1 MDSLHHWWD
10 VGRLL
15 GRTTL
20 YSQEVASMRYKLL
33 GMLVGFL
40 SMGIVLADTSTSTT
54 TLTIA
59 PSATSGDTIRSAD
72 ENDRSGDVST
82 WGNAHVHS
90 LSNTTEVGDGASG
103 NKALC
108 ANAADATDAC
118 LRWDDTADLWVV
130 NSPVPASYNQL
141 LVASGTASLTT
152 DALLTSASANTVDD
166 LITLA
171 GTRPSTYGDVSAR
184 AFNTAAFALTSGTA
198 AVITLDSERWDTDT
212 IHSTASNTSRLT
224 ATTAGKYQITG
235 HVEFASGPTTGV
247 RRLEILLNG
256 ATVIASQDCPFN
268 TATPSDAVRCSITTH
283 YNLSAT
289 DYVELRANQTA
300 SATLNVNASGNYSPE
315 FEMVKVP

>member
-1 MDSLHHWWD
+1 MKRGLRWFGVSLLW
-10 VGRLL
+10 LP
-15 GRTTL
+15 
-20 YSQEVASMRYKLL
+20 
-33 GMLVGFL
+33 LVW
-40 SMGIVLADTSTSTT
+40 ADTSTSTT

-72 ENDRSGDVST
+72 VNDRSGDVST

-90 LSNTTEVGDGASG
+90 LSNSTDFGDGASG

-108 ANAADATDAC
+108 ANAADSTDSC
-118 LRWDDTADLWVV
+118 LRWDDTADRWVV

-166 LITLA
+166 LIILA

-184 AFNTAAFALTSGTA
+184 AYNTAAFALTSGTA

-224 ATTAGKYQITG
+224 ATTAGKYFISG
-235 HVEFASGPTTGV
+235 HVEFAASSVVGL
-247 RRLEILLNG
+247 RRIEVLLNG
-256 ATVIASQDCPFN
+256 TTVIASQDC
-268 TATPSDAVRCSITTH
+268 AVADELSPTFTTRCSIGTH

-289 DYVELRANQTA
+289 DYVELRGRQTVA
-300 SATLNVNASGNYSPE
+300 SSLNINASGNYSPE

>member
-1 MDSLHHWWD
+1 MNRVLLWLGVSLLW
-10 VGRLL
+10 LP
-15 GRTTL
+15 
-20 YSQEVASMRYKLL
+20 
-33 GMLVGFL
+33 LVW
-40 SMGIVLADTSTSTT
+40 ADTSTSTT

-59 PSATSGDTIRSAD
+59 PSATAGDTIRAAD
-72 ENDRSGDVST
+72 EDDRSGDTSD

-90 LSNTTEVGDGASG
+90 LSNSTEFGDGASG

-212 IHSTASNTSRLT
+212 IHSTASNTSRFS

-235 HVEFASGPTTGV
+235 HAEFASGPTTGV

-256 ATVIASQDCPFN
+256 ATVLASEDCAWNGTDPAQ
-268 TATPSDAVRCSITTH
+268 TVRCSVSTH
-283 YNLSAT
+283 YNLAAT
-289 DYVELRANQTA
+289 DYVELRGLQRAQ
-300 SATLNVNASGNYSPE
+300 ATLNVNASGNYSPE

>member
-1 MDSLHHWWD
+1 MRGARMKRGWLWLGVSLLW
-10 VGRLL
+10 LP
-15 GRTTL
+15 
-20 YSQEVASMRYKLL
+20 
-33 GMLVGFL
+33 LVW
-40 SMGIVLADTSTSTT
+40 ADTSTSTT

-59 PSATSGDTIRSAD
+59 PSATAGDTIRAAD

-90 LSNTTEVGDGASG
+90 LSNSTEFGDGASG

-118 LRWDDTADLWVV
+118 LRWDDTADRWVV
-130 NSPVPASYNQL
+130 NVPVPASYNQL
-141 LVASGTASLTT
+141 LVASGTATLTNN
-152 DALLTSASANTVDD
+152 ALLVSATGNIVDD

-171 GTRPSTYGDVSAR
+171 GTQPSTYGDVSAR

-212 IHSTASNTSRLT
+212 IHSTSSNTSRLT

-235 HVEFASGPTTGV
+235 HAEFASNVNAGR

-256 ATVIASQDCPFN
+256 ATVIASEDCPFN

-300 SATLNVNASGNYSPE
+300 SATLNVNASSNYSPE

>member
-1 MDSLHHWWD
+1 MTH
-10 VGRLL
+10 RLFGL
-15 GRTTL
+15 L
-20 YSQEVASMRYKLL
+20 VWLL
-33 GMLVGFL
+33 GMSLAF
-40 SMGIVLADTSTSTT
+40 ADTSTSTT

-90 LSNTTEVGDGASG
+90 LSNSTEFGDGAAG

-118 LRWDDTADLWVV
+118 LRWDDTADRWVV

-171 GTRPSTYGDVSAR
+171 GTQPSTYGDVSAR

-212 IHSTASNTSRLT
+212 IHSTSSNTSRLT

-235 HVEFASGPTTGV
+235 HAEFASNGTAG
-247 RRLEILLNG
+247 RRRIEILLNG
-256 ATVIASQDCPFN
+256 TTVLASQDCVLN
-268 TATPSDAVRCSITTH
+268 TATPTDAVRCSITTH
-283 YNLSAT
+283 YDLAAT